1 MFAKGEIGM
10 SRNKKFIV
18 ITGQIASGKSS
29 LAELIKKRN
38 EKYLVLDADDQI
50 KELYKRGAELY
61 KVLVKEFGDIILNEK
76 GNISKSKLRR
86 TVLLN
91 DENREKLNFLT
102 HPVILKNMVDFA
114 KKSESDV
121 VFLQIPLLN
130 ESIARLEKLIDIDE
144 VWNITASDEVRFK
157 RLMERKGMAEDVAH
171 RIMEIQSEFENES
184 YDILSVENNGDFEEL
199 KDKVD
204 LFFKNSCINEEKKS
218 GFFGRFKKNK
228 KENESE
234 DIEENSEDSNG
245 DTGSFRKVS
254 EEELKAK
261 NNTDES
267 YDGFAESKDLSNS
280 EEHLGEFVQPA
291 FFQNQ
296 STESVDL
303 KDLENQNSSEV
314 EKTKLTDLSALHD
327 NQMDNT
333 ESLKDSINSDTT
345 NEENIEET
353 TNDKGKKRKK
363 MKKWKKVLL
372 TLITV
377 IIICK
382 ALFLGAVYYGGQ
394 NYPISYIEE
403 IQKYSSE
410 YGVDPKVVLA
420 IMRVESNFKS
430 DAVSKVNAK
439 GLMQVLPDTAKHV
452 AKLLNIDVNSLDL
465 NDPETNV
472 KIGTYYLKYLMQNF
486 SNMNTVYAAYNGGI
500 GNVNTWLKDSKYS
513 SDGVTLYNIPSAEA
527 KNYVKKVNKA
537 LKAYEILYGKEFP
550 TKKTKG
556 FAKFIDNVKNTVR
569 YIFRNF

>member
-1 MFAKGEIGM
+1 M

-157 RLMERKGMAEDVAH
+157 RLMERKGMTEDVAH

-234 DIEENSEDSNG
+234 DIEENSDDSNG

>member
-1 MFAKGEIGM
+1 M

-91 DENREKLNFLT
+91 DENREKLNSLT

-157 RLMERKGMAEDVAH
+157 RLMERKGMTQDVAH

-234 DIEENSEDSNG
+234 DIEENSDDSNG

-345 NEENIEET
+345 NEENIEEA